1 MKTTIHQSAK
11 RVVIVI
17 VSGIWLSACS
27 GNIEIPKEVQAY
39 QDKLPDQVDYNL
51 HVKPIL
57 SDRCFKCHGP
67 DKNKIEAGLQL
78 ANFTGATM
86 ELKSGAKAI
95 DPGNLTNSEMV
106 YRILSKDP
114 EEVMP
119 TPESHLTLS
128 NEEKAILIKWVEQ
141 GAKYKEHWSLTKI
154 EDKRVP
160 AVGKNI
166 FAQWGIMN
174 DEETDWVKNEI
185 DHFALAK
192 MKERGLKPSSQ
203 ASKTT
208 LLRRVYLDLTGLPPT
223 PAQVDSFLNNTS
235 ANAYEQV
242 VDRLMKSPHYGEH
255 QAVSWLDLARYA
267 DSHGYQDDIFRNSF
281 PYRDWVINSF
291 NQNLPFDKFI
301 LYQLAGDL
309 MPNPTREMMV
319 ATSFNRQHPQSAEG
333 GIVEAEYRTEYVADR
348 VNTFGKGLLGLTMEC
363 SRCHDHKYDP
373 ILQKDYFSLYAFF
386 NQVKEGGQISYS
398 GEASPTILLPD
409 KNTEKILSY
418 IKNEIGK
425 GEKVLSST
433 FNQTDFQNWLKNK
446 PTKSTLE
453 NGLLVY
459 LPMDGADAKNKY
471 LNKVENDFEAVLSG
485 DLLRK
490 PTIQQMGKVGKAV
503 EFHGEC
509 GIEIYSK
516 SIDKDKEGKD
526 KDPKERFGRGLNFE
540 RNQAFSVNL
549 WVNPMKDSIH
559 GSLFQKTGSMY
570 SNDRGYILRLNKDRT
585 LTVTFS
591 YIYPAN
597 CIEIQTKNKL
607 GLKQW
612 QNIALNYDGSG
623 KAKGI
628 ELYLNGKKLDTR
640 IITDNLNKGLLYA
653 EKKETFYYANFWIGK
668 ELFRKEIDNLLMD
681 EFRIYNRKL
690 SQLEIT
696 SLAAQKDELNNL
708 MAKPTQS
715 LSKTETDLLRE
726 HYTLLED
733 KNYRKIKS
741 KLDSLRGQEVAVVT
755 EVPEVS
761 VMQELPTDQQRKSY
775 ILNRGVY
782 DALGEEVTAETPI
795 KLGKLP
801 SGYPRN
807 RLGLAQWLLSED
819 NTLFARVMAN
829 RLWLQFFGNGLVKTQ
844 EDFGNQGELPSHP
857 ELLDWLAIQFRK
869 DNWDTKKFIKRM
881 VMSATYQQSSIA
893 DKDKIEAD
901 PDNKWLARGSSY
913 RLTAE
918 QVRDIALVS
927 SGLLVRQIGGPSVY
941 PYQPSGIWE
950 QLGTHR
956 NLNYFQQHGDSLY
969 RRSMYT
975 IWKRASPPPMM
986 LNFDSPDRSLCVV
999 RRQKTATPLQA
1010 LVTMNDPQFVEAG
1023 RVLAEKSMKAK
1034 NSMEERIQL
1043 IFKSTISRDARPT
1056 EMKVLHDLFQEELKS
1071 FQSQPTDAEK
1081 LLAVGEYPS
1090 NKNIDRIELA
1100 ALTVVANTILN
1111 YDEAT
1116 IKR

>member
-1 MKTTIHQSAK
+1 MKTTIRKSVRKAS
-11 RVVIVI
+11 IVL
-17 VSGIWLSACS
+17 SGILLAACS
-27 GNIEIPKEVQAY
+27 GNIEIPKEVQALE
-39 QDKLPDQVDYNL
+39 DKLPEQIDYNI

-78 ANFTGATM
+78 ANFDGATL

-95 DPGNLTNSEMV
+95 DPGNLANSELV

-114 EEVMP
+114 DEVMP
-119 TPESHLTLS
+119 TPASHLTLS
-128 NEEKAILIKWVEQ
+128 NEEKAILIKWIEQ
-141 GAKYKEHWSLTKI
+141 GAKYKEHWSLTQI
-154 EDKRVP
+154 EDKGVP
-160 AVGKNI
+160 NVGKNI
-166 FAQWGIMN
+166 FAKWGVVH

-192 MKERGLKPSSQ
+192 MKERGLKPSEQ

-208 LLRRVYLDLTGLPPT
+208 LLRRVYLDLTGLAPT
-223 PAQVDSFLNNTS
+223 LAQVDSFINNNS
-235 ANAYEQV
+235 ADAYEQV
-242 VDRLMKSPHYGEH
+242 VDKLMRSPHYGEH

-267 DSHGYQDDIFRNSF
+267 DSHGYQDDIFRNAF
-281 PYRDWVINSF
+281 PYRDWVINAF

-301 LYQLAGDL
+301 MYQLAGDL
-309 MPNPTREMMV
+309 MPNPTREMLV

-333 GIVEAEYRTEYVADR
+333 GIVQEEYRTEYVADR

-363 SRCHDHKYDP
+363 GRCHDHKYDP
-373 ILQKDYFSLYAFF
+373 ILQKDYFSLFAFF
-386 NQVKEGGQISYS
+386 NQIKEGGQIAYV

-409 KNTEKILSY
+409 KNAEKMLAY

-425 GEKVLSST
+425 GEKELNATHNEV
-433 FNQTDFQNWLKNK
+433 DFQNWLKNRK
-446 PTKSTLE
+446 ADPTLE
-453 NGLLVY
+453 KGLLVY
-459 LPMDGADAKNKY
+459 LPMEGEDAKNKY
-471 LNKVENDFEAVLSG
+471 QNTADKDFEAVLSG
-485 DLLRK
+485 DLFRK
-490 PTIQQMGKVGKAV
+490 PTPQHAGKVGKAV

-526 KDPKERFGRGLNFE
+526 KDATERFGKGLNFE
-540 RNQAFSVNL
+540 RNQSFAFNF
-549 WVNPMKDSIH
+549 WVNPIKDSIH
-559 GSLFQKTGSMY
+559 GSLFQKTGSLY
-570 SNDRGYILRLNKDRT
+570 SNDRGYLLRLNKDRT
-585 LTVTFS
+585 LSVTFS
-591 YIYPAN
+591 YVYPAN
-597 CIEIQTKNKL
+597 CIEIQTTEKL
-607 GLKQW
+607 SVKQW

-628 ELYLNGKKLDTR
+628 ELYLNGTKLRTR
-640 IITDNLNKGLLYA
+640 VITDNLTKGLLHA
-653 EKKETFYYANFWIGK
+653 EKKATFYYSNFWIGK
-668 ELFRKEIDNLLMD
+668 ELFRKEIDNLYMD

-690 SQLEIT
+690 SKLEIA
-696 SLAAQKDELNNL
+696 SLATQKDELKNL
-708 MAKPTQS
+708 LAKPTP
-715 LSKTETDLLRE
+715 SKAEKELLME
-726 HYTLLED
+726 HYTLLEN
-733 KNYRKIKS
+733 KNYLKIKN
-741 KLDSLRGQEVAVVT
+741 KLDSLAGREVALVSD
-755 EVPEVS
+755 VPEVS
-761 VMQELPTDQQRKSY
+761 VMQELPADQQRKSY

-782 DALGEEVTAETPI
+782 DALGEEVAAETPL

-807 RLGLAQWLLSED
+807 RLGLAQWLLSKD

-829 RLWLQFFGNGLVKTQ
+829 RLWLQYFGNGIVKTQ

-857 ELLDWLAIQFRK
+857 ELLDWLAIQFRE
-869 DNWDTKKFIKRM
+869 DNWDTKKFVKRM
-881 VMSATYQQSSIA
+881 VMSATYQQSSVA
-893 DKDKIEAD
+893 DKDEIEAD

-918 QVRDIALVS
+918 QVRDNALVA

-1010 LVTMNDPQFVEAG
+1010 LVTMNDPQFIEAG
-1023 RVLAEKSMKAK
+1023 RVLAEKSMKTK
-1034 NSMEERIQL
+1034 MNVEERIQL
-1043 IFKSTISRDARPT
+1043 IFKSTISRDARAT
-1056 EMKVLHDLFQEELKS
+1056 EVKVLSDLYQEELKS
-1071 FQSQPTDAEK
+1071 FQAAPSDAEK

-1090 NKNIDRIELA
+1090 DKSINKMELA
-1100 ALTVVANTILN
+1100 AFTVVANTIFN
-1111 YDEAT
+1111 HDEAT